1 MARLWA
7 VIKREYLERV
17 RTRWFIFSTVFTP
30 LLFGALTLLPIWLAS
45 KSMDSENI
53 AHIVILDA
61 SGAGLGKRVQLAL
74 GGGGIQSSDTT
85 STQIIVLDTAQLA
98 AAELA
103 ATQAV
108 VRKETR
114 GYLVLGPNILDA
126 TETRYAGRNGSSLP
140 DIERI
145 KSAVRQGVLA
155 TRLERAGMDAQR
167 VTSLTS
173 VRGVDIDAE
182 QIGDRGREGKG
193 GLVKYVFAFSLAF
206 LLYMSIFIYGQNVL
220 RGVLEEKQTR
230 VAEVVV
236 SSVSTDTL
244 LAGKV
249 LGVGAVGITQ
259 QILWVIGSLVIMKIR
274 EPVMHALNISSPS
287 ITLPNIAPGVLA
299 LLLLFFVL
307 GFMLYS
313 ALFAAVGA
321 MVNSDQEAQQA
332 QQPVTLLLVAT
343 AILIQPVL
351 LNPGTKLAKI
361 AAIFPFS
368 APILMP
374 LRLSLISVPWTEVV
388 ASLLSMVVMIAVAIW
403 IASRIYRTGLLMYG
417 KRPSF
422 GEVARWLRRS

>member
-17 RTRWFIFSTVFTP
+17 RTKWFIFSTVFTP
-30 LLFGALTLLPIWLAS
+30 LLFGGITLLPMWLAS
-45 KSMDSENI
+45 KSIDSANI
-53 AHIVILDA
+53 AHITILDA
-61 SGAGLGKRVQLAL
+61 SGSGLGKRIQLAL
-74 GGGGIQSSDTT
+74 GGGVMSNDT
-85 STQIIVLDTAQLA
+85 SATQIIVLDTAQLA
-98 AAELA
+98 AAESA
-103 ATQAV
+103 TTQAV
-108 VRKETR
+108 IKKETR
-114 GYLVLGPNILDA
+114 GYLVLGPHILDA
-126 TETRYAGRNGSSLP
+126 TETRYAGRNGASLV
-140 DIERI
+140 DVGRIE
-145 KSAVRQGVLA
+145 SAVRQGILA
-155 TRLERAGMDAQR
+155 TRLERAGIDAER

-173 VRGVDIDAE
+173 AKRIDIDAE

-193 GLVKYVFAFSLAF
+193 GIVKYIFAFSLAF

-236 SSVSTDTL
+236 SSVPTDTL

-259 QILWVIGSLVIMKIR
+259 QILWVIGSLIVIKLR
-274 EPVMHALNISSPS
+274 EPVMHALKISSPS
-287 ITLPNIAPGVLA
+287 ITLPSIPPAVLA

-332 QQPVTLLLVAT
+332 AQPVTLLLVAT

-351 LNPGTKLAKI
+351 LNPGTKLAVI
-361 AAIFPFS
+361 ASIFPFS

-374 LRLSLISVPWTEVV
+374 LRLSLTSVPWQQV
-388 ASLLSMVVMIAVAIW
+388 AGSFVAMIVAIAIAIW
-403 IASRIYRTGLLMYG
+403 LASRIYRTGLLMYG

>member
-17 RTRWFIFSTVFTP
+17 RTKWFIFSTVFTP

-45 KSMDSENI
+45 KSMNTENI
-53 AHIVILDA
+53 AHIQILDA
-61 SGAGLGKRVQLAL
+61 SGTGLGKRVAFAL
-74 GGGGIQSSDTT
+74 GGGVMSNDTS
-85 STQIIVLDTAQLA
+85 STQVIVLDTTQLA
-98 AAELA
+98 AAEIA
-103 ATQAV
+103 ATDAV
-108 VRKETR
+108 VKRETR
-114 GYLVLGPNILDA
+114 GYLVLGPHILDA

-140 DIERI
+140 DIGRLE
-145 KSAVRQGVLA
+145 SAVRQGILV
-155 TRLERAGMDAQR
+155 TRLERAGVDADR
-167 VTSLTS
+167 VTSLLNTK
-173 VRGVDIDAE
+173 RIDLDAE

-193 GLVKYVFAFSLAF
+193 GVVKYIFAFSLAF
-206 LLYMSIFIYGQNVL
+206 LLYMSIFIYGQNVR

-236 SSVSTDTL
+236 SSVPTDTL

-259 QILWVIGSLVIMKIR
+259 QILWVLGSLAVVKIR
-274 EPVMHALNISSPS
+274 EPVMHALHITSPS
-287 ITLPNIAPGVLA
+287 ITLPSIPVSVLA

-332 QQPVTLLLVAT
+332 AQPVTLLLVAT
-343 AILIQPVL
+343 AILIQPIL
-351 LNPGTKLAKI
+351 LNPGTKLAKF
-361 AAIFPFS
+361 ASIFPFS

-388 ASLLSMVVMIAVAIW
+388 ASLVVLVLAIAAAIW
-403 IASRIYRTGLLMYG
+403 LASRIYRTGLLMYG
-417 KRPSF
+417 KRPSLA
-422 GEVARWLRRS
+422 EVGRWLRRS

>member
-17 RTRWFIFSTVFTP
+17 RTKWFIFSTVFTP
-30 LLFGALTLLPIWLAS
+30 LLFGGITLLPMWLAS
-45 KSMDSENI
+45 KSIDTANI
-53 AHIVILDA
+53 AHITILDA
-61 SGAGLGKRVQLAL
+61 SGVGLGKRVQLAL
-74 GGGGIQSSDTT
+74 GGGVMSNDTS
-85 STQIIVLDTAQLA
+85 STQIIVLDTAQLE
-98 AAELA
+98 AAESA
-103 ATQAV
+103 TTQAV
-108 VRKETR
+108 IRRETR
-114 GYLVLGPNILDA
+114 GYLVLGPHILDA
-126 TETRYAGRNGSSLP
+126 TETRYAGRNATSFP
-140 DIERI
+140 DLGRI
-145 KSAVRQGVLA
+145 AAAVRQGVLA
-155 TRLERAGMDAQR
+155 TRLEQAGIDAER
-167 VTSLTS
+167 VASLTS
-173 VRGVDIDAE
+173 TKPIELDAE

-193 GLVKYVFAFSLAF
+193 GIVKYIFAFSLAF

-236 SSVSTDTL
+236 SSVPTDTL

-259 QILWVIGSLVIMKIR
+259 QILWVIGSLLVLRLR
-274 EPVMHALNISSPS
+274 EPIMRALKIPSADFSLPS
-287 ITLPNIAPGVLA
+287 ISPWVLA

-313 ALFAAVGA
+313 ALFAAVGS

-351 LNPGTKLAKI
+351 LNPATKLAVI
-361 AAIFPFS
+361 SSIFPFS

-374 LRLSLISVPWTEVV
+374 LRLSLGSVPWTEVA
-388 ASLLSMVVMIAVAIW
+388 ASLVSMLVMIAFAIW
-403 IASRIYRTGLLMYG
+403 LASRIYRTGLLMYG

>member
-17 RTRWFIFSTVFTP
+17 RTKWFIFSTVFTP
-30 LLFGALTLLPIWLAS
+30 LLFGGITLLPMWLAS
-45 KSMDSENI
+45 KSMDTANI
-53 AHIVILDA
+53 AHITILDA
-61 SGAGLGKRVQLAL
+61 SGIGLGKRVQLAL
-74 GGGGIQSSDTT
+74 GGGGIQSSDTAA
-85 STQIIVLDTAQLA
+85 TQIVVLDTTQLA
-98 AAELA
+98 AAES
-103 ATQAV
+103 ATTRAIMK
-108 VRKETR
+108 KETR
-114 GYLVLGPNILDA
+114 GYLVLGPHILDA
-126 TETRYAGRNGSSLP
+126 SETRYAGRNATSFADLG
-140 DIERI
+140 RI
-145 KSAVRQGVLA
+145 STAVRQAVLSK
-155 TRLERAGMDAQR
+155 RLEQAGMDADR

-173 VRGVDIDAE
+173 VKPIDLDAE

-193 GLVKYVFAFSLAF
+193 GMVKYIFAFSLAF

-259 QILWVIGSLVIMKIR
+259 QILWVIGSLAMIQVR
-274 EPVMHALNISSPS
+274 EPIMRALKMPSAS
-287 ITLPNIAPGVLA
+287 ITLPSIAPGVLA

-313 ALFAAVGA
+313 ALFAAVGS

-351 LNPGTKLAKI
+351 LNPGTKLAVFSS
-361 AAIFPFS
+361 IFPFS

-374 LRLSLISVPWTEVV
+374 LRLSLGSVPWTEVI
-388 ASLLSMVVMIAVAIW
+388 ASLLSMAVTIAIAIW
-403 IASRIYRTGLLMYG
+403 LASRIYRTGLLMYG
-417 KRPSF
+417 KRPTL

>member
-17 RTRWFIFSTVFTP
+17 RTKWFIFSTVFTP
-30 LLFGALTLLPIWLAS
+30 LLFGGITLLPMWLAS
-45 KSMDSENI
+45 KSIDSANI
-53 AHIVILDA
+53 AHITILDA
-61 SGAGLGKRVQLAL
+61 SGSGLGKRVQLAL
-74 GGGGIQSSDTT
+74 GGGVMSNDTS
-85 STQIIVLDTAQLA
+85 STQVIVLDTAQLA
-98 AAELA
+98 AVESATTLA
-103 ATQAV
+103 V
-108 VRKETR
+108 IRKETR
-114 GYLVLGPNILDA
+114 GYLVLGPHILDA
-126 TETRYAGRNGSSLP
+126 TETRYAGRNASSLP
-140 DIERI
+140 DVGRIEA
-145 KSAVRQGVLA
+145 AVRQGILA
-155 TRLERAGMDAQR
+155 TRLERAGIDAER
-167 VTSLTS
+167 VNSLTS
-173 VRGVDIDAE
+173 AKRIDLDAE

-193 GLVKYVFAFSLAF
+193 GVVKYIFAFSLAF

-259 QILWVIGSLVIMKIR
+259 QILWVIGSLAVLKLR
-274 EPVMHALNISSPS
+274 EPIMRALKIPSTSMSLPS
-287 ITLPNIAPGVLA
+287 ISPWVLA

-313 ALFAAVGA
+313 ALFAAVGS

-351 LNPGTKLAKI
+351 LNPGTKLAVI
-361 AAIFPFS
+361 ASIFPFS

-374 LRLSLISVPWTEVV
+374 LRLSLVSVPWTEVA
-388 ASLLSMVVMIAVAIW
+388 ASLVAMLVMIAIAIW
-403 IASRIYRTGLLMYG
+403 LASRIYRTGLLMYG

>member
-1 MARLWA
+1 MVRLWA

-17 RTRWFIFSTVFTP
+17 RTKWFIFSTVFTQ
-30 LLFGALTLLPIWLAS
+30 LLFGGITLLPMWLAS
-45 KSMDSENI
+45 KSVDSANI
-53 AHIVILDA
+53 AHITILDA
-61 SGAGLGKRVQLAL
+61 SGVGLGKRVQLAL
-74 GGGGIQSSDTT
+74 GGGGIQSNDTA

-98 AAELA
+98 AAESATTLA
-103 ATQAV
+103 V
-108 VRKETR
+108 MKKETR
-114 GYLVLGPNILDA
+114 GYLVLGPHILDA
-126 TETRYAGRNGSSLP
+126 TETRYAGRNGSSLV
-140 DIERI
+140 DVGRIEG
-145 KSAVRQGVLA
+145 AVRQGILA
-155 TRLERAGMDAQR
+155 TRLERAGIDAER
-167 VTSLTS
+167 VPSLTS
-173 VRGVDIDAE
+173 AKRIDLDAE

-193 GLVKYVFAFSLAF
+193 GLVKYIFAFSLAF

-236 SSVSTDTL
+236 SSVPTDTL

-259 QILWVIGSLVIMKIR
+259 QILWVIGSLIVLKLR
-274 EPVMHALNISSPS
+274 EPIMHALKIPSAS
-287 ITLPNIAPGVLA
+287 ITLPSISPWVLA

-313 ALFAAVGA
+313 ALFAAVGS

-351 LNPGTKLAKI
+351 LNPGTHLAVVTS
-361 AAIFPFS
+361 IFPFS

-374 LRLSLISVPWTEVV
+374 LRLSLVSVPWTEVV
-388 ASLLSMVVMIAVAIW
+388 ASLVAMVVMIAIAIW
-403 IASRIYRTGLLMYG
+403 VASWIYRTGLLMYG

>member
-1 MARLWA
+1 MVRLWA

-17 RTRWFIFSTVFTP
+17 RTKWFIFSTVFTP
-30 LLFGALTLLPIWLAS
+30 LLFGGITLLPMWLAS
-45 KSMDSENI
+45 KSIDSANV
-53 AHIVILDA
+53 AHITILDA
-61 SGAGLGKRVQLAL
+61 SGVGLGKRVQLAL
-74 GGGGIQSSDTT
+74 GGGVMSNDTS

-98 AAELA
+98 AAESA
-103 ATQAV
+103 TTQAV
-108 VRKETR
+108 IRKETR
-114 GYLVLGPNILDA
+114 GYLVLGPHILDA
-126 TETRYAGRNGSSLP
+126 TETRYAGRNATSFP
-140 DIERI
+140 DLGRI
-145 KSAVRQGVLA
+145 ASAVRQGVLA
-155 TRLERAGMDAQR
+155 TRLEHAGIDAER
-167 VTSLTS
+167 VASLTS
-173 VRGVDIDAE
+173 VKPIELDAE

-193 GLVKYVFAFSLAF
+193 GIVKYVFAFSLAF

-259 QILWVIGSLVIMKIR
+259 QILWVIGSVAVLKLR
-274 EPVMHALNISSPS
+274 EPIMHALKIPSTEISLPS
-287 ITLPNIAPGVLA
+287 ISPWVLA

-313 ALFAAVGA
+313 ALFAAVGS

-351 LNPGTKLAKI
+351 LNPATKLAVVSS
-361 AAIFPFS
+361 IFPFS

-374 LRLSLISVPWTEVV
+374 LRLSLGSVPWIEV
-388 ASLLSMVVMIAVAIW
+388 AGSLASMVVMIAIAIW
-403 IASRIYRTGLLMYG
+403 VASRIYRTGLLMYG

>member
-17 RTRWFIFSTVFTP
+17 RTKWFIFSTVFTP

-61 SGAGLGKRVQLAL
+61 SGSGLGKRVQLAL

-108 VRKETR
+108 VKKETR
-114 GYLVLGPNILDA
+114 GYLVLGPQILDA

-167 VTSLTS
+167 VTSLTN

-193 GLVKYVFAFSLAF
+193 GLVKYIFAFSLAF

-259 QILWVIGSLVIMKIR
+259 QILWVIGSLVIMKVR
-274 EPVMHALNISSPS
+274 EPVMHALKISSPS
-287 ITLPNIAPGVLA
+287 LTLPSIAPGVLA

-388 ASLLSMVVMIAVAIW
+388 ASLVSMMVMIAISIW

>member
-17 RTRWFIFSTVFTP
+17 RTKWFIFSTVFTP

-45 KSMDSENI
+45 KSVSTENV
-53 AHIVILDA
+53 AHIQILDA
-61 SGAGLGKRVQLAL
+61 SGTGLGKRVAYAL
-74 GGGGIQSSDTT
+74 GGGVMSADSSVTQVITLDTT
-85 STQIIVLDTAQLA
+85 QLA
-98 AAELA
+98 AAETA
-103 ATQAV
+103 ATDAV
-108 VRKETR
+108 VKRETR
-114 GYLVLGPNILDA
+114 GYLVLGPHILDA

-140 DIERI
+140 DITRI
-145 KSAVRQGVLA
+145 EGAVRQGILA
-155 TRLERAGMDAQR
+155 MRLEAAGVDAER
-167 VTSLTS
+167 VTSLMQAKKL
-173 VRGVDIDAE
+173 DIDAE

-193 GLVKYVFAFSLAF
+193 GVVKYIFAFSLAF

-236 SSVSTDTL
+236 SSVPTDTL

-259 QILWVIGSLVIMKIR
+259 QILWVIGSLVVIKLR
-274 EPVMHALNISSPS
+274 EPVMHALHITSAS
-287 ITLPNIAPGVLA
+287 ITLPSIPPAVLA

-332 QQPVTLLLVAT
+332 AQPVTLLLVAT

-351 LNPGTKLAKI
+351 LNPGTKLAVV
-361 AAIFPFS
+361 ASIFPFS

-374 LRLSLISVPWTEVV
+374 LRLSLVSVPWQQV
-388 ASLLSMVVMIAVAIW
+388 AGSFVSMIVAIAIAIW
-403 IASRIYRTGLLMYG
+403 LASRIYRTGLLMYG

>member
-7 VIKREYLERV
+7 VVKREYLERV
-17 RTRWFIFSTVFTP
+17 RTKWFIFSTVFTP
-30 LLFGALTLLPIWLAS
+30 LLFGGITLLPMWLAS
-45 KSMDSENI
+45 KSIDSANI
-53 AHIVILDA
+53 AHITILDA
-61 SGAGLGKRVQLAL
+61 SGSGLGKRVQLAL
-74 GGGGIQSSDTT
+74 GGGVMSNDTS

-98 AAELA
+98 AAESA
-103 ATQAV
+103 TTQAV
-108 VRKETR
+108 IRKETR
-114 GYLVLGPNILDA
+114 GYLVLGPHILDA
-126 TETRYAGRNGSSLP
+126 TETRYAGRNGSSLV
-140 DIERI
+140 DVGRIE
-145 KSAVRQGVLA
+145 SAVRQGILA
-155 TRLERAGMDAQR
+155 TRLERAGIDAER

-173 VRGVDIDAE
+173 AKRIDLDAE

-193 GLVKYVFAFSLAF
+193 GVVKYIFAFSLAF

-259 QILWVIGSLVIMKIR
+259 QILWVIGSLAVLRLR
-274 EPVMHALNISSPS
+274 EPIMHALKIPSTSMSLPS
-287 ITLPNIAPGVLA
+287 ISPWVLA

-313 ALFAAVGA
+313 ALFAAVGS

-343 AILIQPVL
+343 AVLIQPVL
-351 LNPGTKLAKI
+351 LNPGTKLAVI
-361 AAIFPFS
+361 ASIFPFS

-374 LRLSLISVPWTEVV
+374 LRLSLVSVPWTEVA
-388 ASLLSMVVMIAVAIW
+388 ASLASMLVMIAIAIW
-403 IASRIYRTGLLMYG
+403 LASRIYRTGLLMYG

>member
-17 RTRWFIFSTVFTP
+17 RTKWFIFSTVFTP

-53 AHIVILDA
+53 AHILILDA
-61 SGAGLGKRVQLAL
+61 SGSGLGKRVQLAL

-108 VRKETR
+108 VKKETR
-114 GYLVLGPNILDA
+114 GYLVLGPHILDA

-145 KSAVRQGVLA
+145 RSAVRQGVLA

-193 GLVKYVFAFSLAF
+193 GLVKYIFAFSLAF

-287 ITLPNIAPGVLA
+287 ITLPSIAPGVLA

-388 ASLLSMVVMIAVAIW
+388 ASLLSMVVMIAISIW

>member
-17 RTRWFIFSTVFTP
+17 RTKWFIFSTVFTP

-45 KSMDSENI
+45 KSTSTENV
-53 AHIVILDA
+53 AHIQILDA
-61 SGAGLGKRVQLAL
+61 SGSGLGKRVAYAL
-74 GGGGIQSSDTT
+74 GSGIGSADTAATQVITLDTT
-85 STQIIVLDTAQLA
+85 QLA

-103 ATQAV
+103 ATDAV
-108 VRKETR
+108 VKRETR
-114 GYLVLGPNILDA
+114 GYLVLGPHILDA
-126 TETRYAGRNGSSLP
+126 TEARYAGRNGSSLI
-140 DIERI
+140 DIGRI
-145 KSAVRQGVLA
+145 EGAVRQGVLV
-155 TRLERAGMDAQR
+155 TRLERAGFDAER
-167 VTSLTS
+167 VTSLMQTKKI
-173 VRGVDIDAE
+173 DIDAE

-193 GLVKYVFAFSLAF
+193 GIVKYIFAFSLAF

-236 SSVSTDTL
+236 SSVPTDTL

-259 QILWVIGSLVIMKIR
+259 QILWVIGSLAVVKIR
-274 EPVMHALNISSPS
+274 EPVMHALHITSPS
-287 ITLPNIAPGVLA
+287 IELPSIPPGVLA

-332 QQPVTLLLVAT
+332 AQPVTLLLVAT
-343 AILIQPVL
+343 AILIQPIL
-351 LNPGTKLAKI
+351 LNPGTKLAKV
-361 AAIFPFS
+361 ASIFPFS

-374 LRLSLISVPWTEVV
+374 LRLSLVSVPWTEVV
-388 ASLLSMVVMIAVAIW
+388 AALVVMAVAIAGAIW
-403 IASRIYRTGLLMYG
+403 LASRIYRTGLLMYG
-417 KRPSF
+417 KRPSLS
-422 GEVARWLRRS
+422 EVGRWLRRS

>member
-7 VIKREYLERV
+7 VVKREYLERV
-17 RTRWFIFSTVFTP
+17 RTKWFIFSTVFTP

-53 AHIVILDA
+53 AHIQILDA
-61 SGAGLGKRVQLAL
+61 SGSGLGKRVAFAL
-74 GGGGIQSSDTT
+74 GGGIGSNDTS
-85 STQIIVLDTAQLA
+85 STQIIVLDTAQIP

-103 ATQAV
+103 ATDAV
-108 VRKETR
+108 VKKETR
-114 GYLVLGPNILDA
+114 GYLILGPHILDA
-126 TETRYAGRNGSSLP
+126 TETRYAGRNASSLP
-140 DIERI
+140 DISRI
-145 KSAVRQGVLA
+145 EAAVRQGILA
-155 TRLERAGMDAQR
+155 TRLEHAGMDAER
-167 VTSLTS
+167 VTSLTN
-173 VRGVDIDAE
+173 VKRIELDAE

-193 GLVKYVFAFSLAF
+193 GIVKYIFAFSLAF

-259 QILWVIGSLVIMKIR
+259 QILWVIGSIAIMKLR
-274 EPVMHALNISSPS
+274 EPVMHALKIASPPISLPS
-287 ITLPNIAPGVLA
+287 IAPSVLA

-313 ALFAAVGA
+313 ALFAAIGA

-332 QQPVTLLLVAT
+332 QQPVTLLLVST

-351 LNPGTKLAKI
+351 LNPGTKLATI
-361 AAIFPFS
+361 ASIFPFS

-374 LRLSLISVPWTEVV
+374 LRLSLVSVPWTQVA
-388 ASLLSMVVMIAVAIW
+388 ASLASMIVAIAAAIW
-403 IASRIYRTGLLMYG
+403 LASRIYRTGLLMYG
-417 KRPSF
+417 KRPSLR
-422 GEVARWLRRS
+422 EVSRWLRRS

>member
-17 RTRWFIFSTVFTP
+17 RTKWFIFSTVFTP

-45 KSMDSENI
+45 KSMNTENI
-53 AHIVILDA
+53 AHIQILDA
-61 SGAGLGKRVQLAL
+61 SGAGIGKRVAFAL
-74 GGGGIQSSDTT
+74 GGGVMSNDTS
-85 STQIIVLDTAQLA
+85 STQVIVLDTTQLA
-98 AAELA
+98 AAEVA
-103 ATQAV
+103 ATDAV
-108 VRKETR
+108 VKHETR
-114 GYLVLGPNILDA
+114 GYLVLGPHILDA

-140 DIERI
+140 DIGRI
-145 KSAVRQGVLA
+145 ESAVRQAILV
-155 TRLERAGMDAQR
+155 TRLERAGVDADR
-167 VTSLTS
+167 VTNLLNTK
-173 VRGVDIDAE
+173 RIELDAE

-193 GLVKYVFAFSLAF
+193 GIVKYIFAFSLAF

-236 SSVSTDTL
+236 SSVPTDTL

-259 QILWVIGSLVIMKIR
+259 QILWVLGSLAVVKIR
-274 EPVMHALNISSPS
+274 EPVMHALHIASPS
-287 ITLPNIAPGVLA
+287 IALPSIPMSVLA

-332 QQPVTLLLVAT
+332 AQPVTLLLVAT

-351 LNPGTKLAKI
+351 LNPGTKLAKV
-361 AAIFPFS
+361 ASIFPFS

-374 LRLSLISVPWTEVV
+374 LRLSLVSVPWTEVV
-388 ASLLSMVVMIAVAIW
+388 GSLVAMVLAIAGAIW
-403 IASRIYRTGLLMYG
+403 LASRIYRTGLLMYG
-417 KRPSF
+417 KKPSL
-422 GEVARWLRRS
+422 GEVGRWLRRS

>member
-17 RTRWFIFSTVFTP
+17 RTKWFIFSTVFTP

-45 KSMDSENI
+45 KSTSTENV
-53 AHIVILDA
+53 AHIQILDA
-61 SGAGLGKRVQLAL
+61 SGTGLGKRVAYAL
-74 GGGGIQSSDTT
+74 GGGLMADTSATQVITLDTT
-85 STQIIVLDTAQLA
+85 QLA
-98 AAELA
+98 AAEVA
-103 ATQAV
+103 ATDAV
-108 VRKETR
+108 VKRETR
-114 GYLVLGPNILDA
+114 GYLVLGPHILDA
-126 TETRYAGRNGSSLP
+126 TETRYAGRNGSSIV

-145 KSAVRQGVLA
+145 RGAVRQGILA
-155 TRLERAGMDAQR
+155 MRLQSAGVDAER
-167 VTSLTS
+167 VTSLLQAKQ
-173 VRGVDIDAE
+173 VDIDAE

-193 GLVKYVFAFSLAF
+193 GLVKYIFAFSLAF

-236 SSVSTDTL
+236 SSVPTDTL

-259 QILWVIGSLVIMKIR
+259 QILWVIGSIVVIRLR
-274 EPVMHALNISSPS
+274 EPVMHALKIPSAS
-287 ITLPNIAPGVLA
+287 ITLPSIPPAVLA

-332 QQPVTLLLVAT
+332 AQPVTLLLVAT

-351 LNPGTKLAKI
+351 LNPGTKLAVI
-361 AAIFPFS
+361 ASIFPFS

-374 LRLSLISVPWTEVV
+374 LRLSLVSVPWQQVV
-388 ASLLSMVVMIAVAIW
+388 GSFVSMIVAIAIAIW
-403 IASRIYRTGLLMYG
+403 LASRIYRTGLLMYG

>member
-17 RTRWFIFSTVFTP
+17 RTKWFIFSTVFTP
-30 LLFGALTLLPIWLAS
+30 LLFGGITLLPMWLAS
-45 KSMDSENI
+45 KSIDTANI
-53 AHIVILDA
+53 AHITILDA
-61 SGAGLGKRVQLAL
+61 SGVGLGKRVQLAL
-74 GGGGIQSSDTT
+74 GGGVMSNDTS

-98 AAELA
+98 AAESA
-103 ATQAV
+103 TTQAV
-108 VRKETR
+108 IRRETR
-114 GYLVLGPNILDA
+114 GYLVLGPHILDA
-126 TETRYAGRNGSSLP
+126 TETRYAGRNATSFP
-140 DIERI
+140 DLGRI
-145 KSAVRQGVLA
+145 AAAVRQGVLA
-155 TRLERAGMDAQR
+155 TRLEQAGIDAER
-167 VTSLTS
+167 VASLTS
-173 VRGVDIDAE
+173 TKPIELDAE

-193 GLVKYVFAFSLAF
+193 GIVKYIFAFSLAF

-236 SSVSTDTL
+236 SSVPTDTL

-259 QILWVIGSLVIMKIR
+259 QILWVIGSLLVLRLR
-274 EPVMHALNISSPS
+274 EPIMRALKIPSADFSLPS
-287 ITLPNIAPGVLA
+287 ISPWVLA

-313 ALFAAVGA
+313 ALFAAVGS

-351 LNPGTKLAKI
+351 LNPATKLAVI
-361 AAIFPFS
+361 SSIFPFS

-374 LRLSLISVPWTEVV
+374 LRLSLGSVPWTEVA
-388 ASLLSMVVMIAVAIW
+388 ASLVSMLVMIAFAIW
-403 IASRIYRTGLLMYG
+403 LASRIYRTGLLMYG

>member
-1 MARLWA
+1 MVRLWA

-17 RTRWFIFSTVFTP
+17 RTKWFIFSTVFTP
-30 LLFGALTLLPIWLAS
+30 LLFGGITLLPMWLAS
-45 KSMDSENI
+45 KSLDSANI
-53 AHIVILDA
+53 AHITILDA
-61 SGAGLGKRVQLAL
+61 SGSGLGKRVQLAL
-74 GGGGIQSSDTT
+74 GGGVMSNDTS

-98 AAELA
+98 AAESA
-103 ATQAV
+103 TTQAV
-108 VRKETR
+108 IRKETR
-114 GYLVLGPNILDA
+114 GYLVLGPHVLDA
-126 TETRYAGRNGSSLP
+126 TETRYAGRNGSSLV
-140 DIERI
+140 DVGRIEA
-145 KSAVRQGVLA
+145 AVRQAILA
-155 TRLERAGMDAQR
+155 TRLERAGIDAER

-173 VRGVDIDAE
+173 AKRIDLDAE

-193 GLVKYVFAFSLAF
+193 GVVKYIFAFSLAF

-259 QILWVIGSLVIMKIR
+259 QILWVIGSLAVLKLR
-274 EPVMHALNISSPS
+274 EPIMHALKIPSASMSLPS
-287 ITLPNIAPGVLA
+287 ISPWVLA

-313 ALFAAVGA
+313 ALFAAVGS

-351 LNPGTKLAKI
+351 LNPGTKLAVI
-361 AAIFPFS
+361 ASIFPFS

-374 LRLSLISVPWTEVV
+374 LRLSLVSVPWTEVA
-388 ASLLSMVVMIAVAIW
+388 ASLVSMLVMIAIAIW
-403 IASRIYRTGLLMYG
+403 LASRIYRTGLLMYG

>member
-17 RTRWFIFSTVFTP
+17 RTKWFIFSTVFTP
-30 LLFGALTLLPIWLAS
+30 LLFGGITLLPMWLAS
-45 KSMDSENI
+45 KSVDSANI
-53 AHIVILDA
+53 AHITILDA
-61 SGAGLGKRVQLAL
+61 SGSGLGKRVQYAL
-74 GGGGIQSSDTT
+74 GGGLQSHDTAA
-85 STQIIVLDTAQLA
+85 TQIIVLDTAQLA
-98 AAELA
+98 AAESA
-103 ATQAV
+103 TTQAV
-108 VRKETR
+108 IRKETR
-114 GYLVLGPNILDA
+114 GYLVLGPHILDA
-126 TETRYAGRNGSSLP
+126 TETRYAGRNGASLV
-140 DIERI
+140 DVGRIE
-145 KSAVRQGVLA
+145 SAVRQGILA
-155 TRLERAGMDAQR
+155 TRLERAGIDAER

-173 VRGVDIDAE
+173 AKRIDLDAE

-193 GLVKYVFAFSLAF
+193 GIVKYIFAFSLAF

-236 SSVSTDTL
+236 SSVPTDTL

-259 QILWVIGSLVIMKIR
+259 QILWVIGSLIVIKLR
-274 EPVMHALNISSPS
+274 EPVMHALKISSPS
-287 ITLPNIAPGVLA
+287 ITLPSIPPAVLA

-332 QQPVTLLLVAT
+332 AQPVTLLLVAT

-351 LNPGTKLAKI
+351 LNPGTKLAVI
-361 AAIFPFS
+361 ASIFPFS

-374 LRLSLISVPWTEVV
+374 LRLSLTSVPWQQV
-388 ASLLSMVVMIAVAIW
+388 AGSFVAMIVAIAIAIW
-403 IASRIYRTGLLMYG
+403 LASRIYRTGLLMYG

>member
-7 VIKREYLERV
+7 VVKREYLERV
-17 RTRWFIFSTVFTP
+17 RTKWFIFSTVFTP

-53 AHIVILDA
+53 AHIQILDA
-61 SGAGLGKRVQLAL
+61 SGSGLGKRVAFAL
-74 GGGGIQSSDTT
+74 GGGIGSNDTS
-85 STQIIVLDTAQLA
+85 STQIIVLDTAQIP

-103 ATQAV
+103 ATDAV
-108 VRKETR
+108 VKKETR
-114 GYLVLGPNILDA
+114 GYLILGPHILDA
-126 TETRYAGRNGSSLP
+126 TETRYAGRNASSLP
-140 DIERI
+140 DISRI
-145 KSAVRQGVLA
+145 EAAVRQGILA
-155 TRLERAGMDAQR
+155 TRLERAGMDAER
-167 VTSLTS
+167 VTSLTN
-173 VRGVDIDAE
+173 VKRIELDAE

-193 GLVKYVFAFSLAF
+193 GIVKYIFAFSLAF

-259 QILWVIGSLVIMKIR
+259 QILWVIGSIAIMKLR
-274 EPVMHALNISSPS
+274 EPVMHALKIASPPISLPS
-287 ITLPNIAPGVLA
+287 IAPSVLA

-313 ALFAAVGA
+313 ALFAAIGA

-332 QQPVTLLLVAT
+332 QQPVTLLLVST

-351 LNPGTKLAKI
+351 LNPGTKLATI
-361 AAIFPFS
+361 ASIFPFS

-374 LRLSLISVPWTEVV
+374 LRLSLVSVPWTQVA
-388 ASLLSMVVMIAVAIW
+388 ASLASMIVAIAAAIW
-403 IASRIYRTGLLMYG
+403 LASRIYRTGLLMYG
-417 KRPSF
+417 KRPSLR
-422 GEVARWLRRS
+422 EVSRWLRRS

>member
-17 RTRWFIFSTVFTP
+17 RTKWFIFSTVFTP
-30 LLFGALTLLPIWLAS
+30 LLFGGITLLPMWLAS
-45 KSMDSENI
+45 KSINTANI
-53 AHIVILDA
+53 AHITILDA
-61 SGAGLGKRVQLAL
+61 SGAGLGKRVQFAL
-74 GGGGIQSSDTT
+74 GGGGIQSSDTNA
-85 STQIIVLDTAQLA
+85 TQVIVLDTAQLA
-98 AAELA
+98 AVESAT
-103 ATQAV
+103 TQAV

-114 GYLVLGPNILDA
+114 GYLVLGPHILDA
-126 TETRYAGRNGSSLP
+126 TEARYAGRNASSMV
-140 DIERI
+140 DVERI
-145 KSAVRQGVLA
+145 KSAVRQAVLA
-155 TRLERAGMDAQR
+155 TRLQNAGIDAQR

-173 VRGVDIDAE
+173 AKPIDLRTE
-182 QIGDRGREGKG
+182 QIGDRGREGSG
-193 GLVKYVFAFSLAF
+193 GMVKYIFAFSLAL

-259 QILWVIGSLVIMKIR
+259 QILWVIGSLAVLKLR
-274 EPVMHALNISSPS
+274 EPIMHALKIQSTD
-287 ITLPNIAPGVLA
+287 ITLPSIAPGVLA

-313 ALFAAVGA
+313 ALFAAVGS

-351 LNPGTKLAKI
+351 LNPGTSLAVTTS
-361 AAIFPFS
+361 IFPFS

-374 LRLSLISVPWTEVV
+374 LRLSLVSVPWTEVA
-388 ASLLSMVVMIAVAIW
+388 ASLVSMLVMIAIAIW
-403 IASRIYRTGLLMYG
+403 VASRIYRTGLLMYG
-417 KRPSF
+417 KRPSL

>member
-17 RTRWFIFSTVFTP
+17 RTKWFIFSTVFTP

-45 KSMDSENI
+45 KSTSTENV
-53 AHIVILDA
+53 AHIQILDA
-61 SGAGLGKRVQLAL
+61 SGTGLGKRVAYAL
-74 GGGGIQSSDTT
+74 GGGLMTDTSATQVITLDTT
-85 STQIIVLDTAQLA
+85 QLA
-98 AAELA
+98 AAEAA
-103 ATQAV
+103 ATDAV
-108 VRKETR
+108 VKRETR
-114 GYLVLGPNILDA
+114 GYLVLGPHILDA

-140 DIERI
+140 DITRI
-145 KSAVRQGVLA
+145 EGAVRQGILA
-155 TRLERAGMDAQR
+155 MRLESAGVDAER
-167 VTSLTS
+167 VTSLMQAKKL
-173 VRGVDIDAE
+173 DIDAE

-193 GLVKYVFAFSLAF
+193 GVVKYIFAFALAF

-236 SSVSTDTL
+236 SSVPTDTL

-259 QILWVIGSLVIMKIR
+259 QILWVIGSIVVIKLR
-274 EPVMHALNISSPS
+274 EPVMNALHITSAS
-287 ITLPNIAPGVLA
+287 ITLPSIPPAVLA

-332 QQPVTLLLVAT
+332 AQPVTLLLVAT

-351 LNPGTKLAKI
+351 LNPGTKLAVI
-361 AAIFPFS
+361 ASIFPFS

-374 LRLSLISVPWTEVV
+374 LRLSLVSVPWQQVV
-388 ASLLSMVVMIAVAIW
+388 GSFVSMIVAIAIAIW
-403 IASRIYRTGLLMYG
+403 LASRIYRTGLLMYG

>member
-17 RTRWFIFSTVFTP
+17 RTKWFIFSTVFTP
-30 LLFGALTLLPIWLAS
+30 LLFGGITLLPMWLAS
-45 KSMDSENI
+45 KSIDTANV
-53 AHIVILDA
+53 AHITILDA
-61 SGAGLGKRVQLAL
+61 SGTKLGERVRLAL
-74 GGGGIQSSDTT
+74 GGGGIQSADTNA
-85 STQIIVLDTAQLA
+85 TQIIVLDTTQLA
-98 AAELA
+98 AAES
-103 ATQAV
+103 ATTRAV
-108 VRKETR
+108 MAKETR
-114 GYLVLGPNILDA
+114 GYLVLGPHILDA
-126 TETRYAGRNGSSLP
+126 TETRYAGRNGSSLA
-140 DIERI
+140 DVERI
-145 KSAVRQGVLA
+145 KGAVRQAVLSE
-155 TRLERAGMDAQR
+155 RLRQAGMDPER

-173 VRGVDIDAE
+173 AKPVDIDAE

-193 GLVKYVFAFSLAF
+193 GIVKYIFAFSLAF

-236 SSVSTDTL
+236 SSVPTDTL

-259 QILWVIGSLVIMKIR
+259 QILWVIGSLLIIKVR
-274 EPVMHALNISSPS
+274 EPIMHALHIPSASMTLPS
-287 ITLPNIAPGVLA
+287 IGPAVLA

-313 ALFAAVGA
+313 ALFAAVGS

-361 AAIFPFS
+361 ASIFPFS

-388 ASLLSMVVMIAVAIW
+388 ASLVSMVVMIAVAIW
-403 IASRIYRTGLLMYG
+403 LASRIYRTGLLMYG

>member
-1 MARLWA
+1 MGRLWA

-17 RTRWFIFSTVFTP
+17 RTKWFIFSTVFTP
-30 LLFGALTLLPIWLAS
+30 LLFGGITLLPMWLAS
-45 KSMDSENI
+45 KSIDTANI
-53 AHIVILDA
+53 AHITILDA
-61 SGAGLGKRVQLAL
+61 SGSALGKRVQYAL
-74 GGGGIQSSDTT
+74 GGGLQSNDTAA
-85 STQIIVLDTAQLA
+85 TQIIVLDTTQLA
-98 AAELA
+98 AAESATTLA
-103 ATQAV
+103 V
-108 VRKETR
+108 IRKETR
-114 GYLVLGPNILDA
+114 GYLVLGPHVLDA
-126 TETRYAGRNGSSLP
+126 TETRYAGRNGASLA

-145 KSAVRQGVLA
+145 KSAVRQAVLSQ
-155 TRLERAGMDAQR
+155 RLQQAGLDPER

-173 VRGVDIDAE
+173 VKPIDIDAE

-193 GLVKYVFAFSLAF
+193 GLVKYIFAFSLAF

-236 SSVSTDTL
+236 SSVPTDTL

-259 QILWVIGSLVIMKIR
+259 QILWVIGSLIVIKLR
-274 EPVMHALNISSPS
+274 EPVMHALKITSAS
-287 ITLPNIAPGVLA
+287 ITLPSIPPAVLA

-332 QQPVTLLLVAT
+332 AQPVTLLLVAT

-351 LNPGTKLAKI
+351 LNPGTTLAVV
-361 AAIFPFS
+361 ASIFPFS

-374 LRLSLISVPWTEVV
+374 LRLSLVSVPWQQV
-388 ASLLSMVVMIAVAIW
+388 AGSFVAMIVAIAIAIW
-403 IASRIYRTGLLMYG
+403 LASRIYRTGLLMYG

>member
-1 MARLWA
+1 MVRLWA

-17 RTRWFIFSTVFTP
+17 RTKWFIFSTVFTP
-30 LLFGALTLLPIWLAS
+30 LLFGGITLLPMWLAS
-45 KSMDSENI
+45 KSIDSANV
-53 AHIVILDA
+53 AHITILDA
-61 SGAGLGKRVQLAL
+61 SGVGLGKRVQLAL
-74 GGGGIQSSDTT
+74 GGGVMSNDTS

-98 AAELA
+98 AAESA
-103 ATQAV
+103 TTQAV
-108 VRKETR
+108 IKKETR
-114 GYLVLGPNILDA
+114 GYLVLGPHILDA
-126 TETRYAGRNGSSLP
+126 TETRYAGRNATSFP
-140 DIERI
+140 DLGRI
-145 KSAVRQGVLA
+145 ASAVRQGVLA
-155 TRLERAGMDAQR
+155 TRLEHAGIDAER
-167 VTSLTS
+167 VASLTS
-173 VRGVDIDAE
+173 VKPIELDAE

-193 GLVKYVFAFSLAF
+193 GIVKYVFAFSLAF

-259 QILWVIGSLVIMKIR
+259 QILWVIGSVAVLKLR
-274 EPVMHALNISSPS
+274 EPIMHALKIPSTEISLPS
-287 ITLPNIAPGVLA
+287 ISPWVLA

-313 ALFAAVGA
+313 ALFAAVGS

-351 LNPGTKLAKI
+351 LNPATKLAVVSS
-361 AAIFPFS
+361 IFPFS

-374 LRLSLISVPWTEVV
+374 LRLSLGSVPWIEV
-388 ASLLSMVVMIAVAIW
+388 AGSLASMVIMIAIAIW
-403 IASRIYRTGLLMYG
+403 VASRIYRTGLLMYG

>member
-17 RTRWFIFSTVFTP
+17 RTKWFIFSTVFTP
-30 LLFGALTLLPIWLAS
+30 LLFGGITLLPMWLAS
-45 KSMDSENI
+45 KSIYSANV
-53 AHIVILDA
+53 AHITILDA
-61 SGAGLGKRVQLAL
+61 SGVGLGKRVQLAL
-74 GGGGIQSSDTT
+74 GGGVMSNDTS

-98 AAELA
+98 AAESA
-103 ATQAV
+103 TTQAV
-108 VRKETR
+108 IRKETR
-114 GYLVLGPNILDA
+114 GYLVLGPHILDA
-126 TETRYAGRNGSSLP
+126 TETRYAGRNATSFP
-140 DIERI
+140 DLGRI
-145 KSAVRQGVLA
+145 ASAVRQGVLA
-155 TRLERAGMDAQR
+155 TRLEHAGIDAER
-167 VTSLTS
+167 VASLTS
-173 VRGVDIDAE
+173 VKPIELDAE

-193 GLVKYVFAFSLAF
+193 GIVKYVFAFSLAF

-259 QILWVIGSLVIMKIR
+259 QILWVIGSVVVIKLR
-274 EPVMHALNISSPS
+274 EPVMNALHITSAS
-287 ITLPNIAPGVLA
+287 ITLPSISPWVLA

-313 ALFAAVGA
+313 ALFAAVGS

-351 LNPGTKLAKI
+351 LNPATKLAVVSS
-361 AAIFPFS
+361 IFPFS

-374 LRLSLISVPWTEVV
+374 LRLSLGSVPWIEV
-388 ASLLSMVVMIAVAIW
+388 AGSLASMVVMIAIAIW
-403 IASRIYRTGLLMYG
+403 VASRIYRTGLLMYG

>member
-17 RTRWFIFSTVFTP
+17 RTKWFIFSTVFTP

-45 KSMDSENI
+45 KSTSTENV
-53 AHIVILDA
+53 AHIQILDA
-61 SGAGLGKRVQLAL
+61 SGTGLGKRVAYAL
-74 GGGGIQSSDTT
+74 GGGLMADTSATQVITLDTT
-85 STQIIVLDTAQLA
+85 QLA

-103 ATQAV
+103 ATDAV
-108 VRKETR
+108 VKRETR
-114 GYLVLGPNILDA
+114 GYLVLGPHILDA
-126 TETRYAGRNGSSLP
+126 TETRYAGRNASSIV

-145 KSAVRQGVLA
+145 RGAVRQGILA
-155 TRLERAGMDAQR
+155 MRLQSAGVDAAR
-167 VTSLTS
+167 VTSLLQAKQ
-173 VRGVDIDAE
+173 VDIDAE

-193 GLVKYVFAFSLAF
+193 GLVKYIFAFSLAF

-236 SSVSTDTL
+236 SSVPTDTL

-259 QILWVIGSLVIMKIR
+259 QILWVIGSIVVIKLR
-274 EPVMHALNISSPS
+274 EPVMNALHITSAS
-287 ITLPNIAPGVLA
+287 ITLPSIPPAVLA

-332 QQPVTLLLVAT
+332 AQPVTLLLVAT

-351 LNPGTKLAKI
+351 LNPGTKLAVI
-361 AAIFPFS
+361 ASIFPFS

-374 LRLSLISVPWTEVV
+374 LRLSLVSVPWQQVV
-388 ASLLSMVVMIAVAIW
+388 GSFVSMIVAIAIAIW
-403 IASRIYRTGLLMYG
+403 LASRIYRTGLLMYG

-422 GEVARWLRRS
+422 GEVARWLKRS

>member
-30 LLFGALTLLPIWLAS
+30 LLFGGLTLLPIWLAS
-45 KSMDSENI
+45 KSVDSENI

-61 SGAGLGKRVQLAL
+61 SGSALGKRVQLAL

-108 VRKETR
+108 VRRETR
-114 GYLVLGPNILDA
+114 GYLVLGPHILDA

-167 VTSLTS
+167 VTSLTR

-182 QIGDRGREGKG
+182 QIGDHGREGKG
-193 GLVKYVFAFSLAF
+193 GLVKYIFAFSLAF

-259 QILWVIGSLVIMKIR
+259 QILWVVGSLVIMKIR
-274 EPVMHALNISSPS
+274 EPVMHALKISSPS
-287 ITLPNIAPGVLA
+287 ISLPSIAPSVLA

-351 LNPGTKLAKI
+351 LNPGTKLAKF
-361 AAIFPFS
+361 ASIFPFS

-374 LRLSLISVPWTEVV
+374 LRLSLISVPWMEVV
-388 ASLLSMVVMIAVAIW
+388 ASLVSMVVMIAISIW
-403 IASRIYRTGLLMYG
+403 MASRIYRTGLLMYG

>member
-17 RTRWFIFSTVFTP
+17 RTKWFIFSTVFTP
-30 LLFGALTLLPIWLAS
+30 VLFGALTLLPIWLAS
-45 KSMDSENI
+45 KSLDSENI
-53 AHIVILDA
+53 AHIQILDA
-61 SGAGLGKRVQLAL
+61 SGSGLGKRVAYAL
-74 GGGGIQSSDTT
+74 GGGIGSSDTS
-85 STQIIVLDTAQLA
+85 STQIIVLDTAQVA

-108 VRKETR
+108 VKRETR
-114 GYLVLGPNILDA
+114 GYLVLGPHILDA
-126 TETRYAGRNGSSLP
+126 TEARYAGRNGSSLP
-140 DIERI
+140 DISRI
-145 KSAVRQGVLA
+145 ESAVRQGILV
-155 TRLERAGMDAQR
+155 TRLERAGMDAER
-167 VTSLTS
+167 VTSLMSTK
-173 VRGVDIDAE
+173 RIELDAE

-193 GLVKYVFAFSLAF
+193 GIVKYIFAFSLAF

-249 LGVGAVGITQ
+249 LGVGAVGLTQ
-259 QILWVIGSLVIMKIR
+259 QILWVVGSLAIMKLR
-274 EPVMHALNISSPS
+274 EPVMHALKITSPALTLPS
-287 ITLPNIAPGVLA
+287 IAPSVLA

-313 ALFAAVGA
+313 ALFAAIGA

-332 QQPVTLLLVAT
+332 QQPVTLLLVST

-361 AAIFPFS
+361 ASIFPFS

-374 LRLSLISVPWTEVV
+374 LRLSLVSVPWEQVA
-388 ASLLSMVVMIAVAIW
+388 ASLVSMVVAIAAAIW
-403 IASRIYRTGLLMYG
+403 LASRIYRTGLLMYG
-417 KRPSF
+417 KRPTLR
-422 GEVARWLRRS
+422 EVSRWLRRS

>member
-17 RTRWFIFSTVFTP
+17 RTKWFIFSTVFTP

-45 KSMDSENI
+45 KSTSTENV
-53 AHIVILDA
+53 AHIQILDA
-61 SGAGLGKRVQLAL
+61 SGTGLGKRVAYAL
-74 GGGGIQSSDTT
+74 GGGLMADTSATQVITLDTT
-85 STQIIVLDTAQLA
+85 QLA
-98 AAELA
+98 AAEVA
-103 ATQAV
+103 ATDAV
-108 VRKETR
+108 VKRETR
-114 GYLVLGPNILDA
+114 GYLVLGPHILDA
-126 TETRYAGRNGSSLP
+126 TETRYAGRNGSSIV

-145 KSAVRQGVLA
+145 RGAVRQGILA
-155 TRLERAGMDAQR
+155 MRLQSAGVDAER
-167 VTSLTS
+167 VTSLLQAKQ
-173 VRGVDIDAE
+173 VDIDAE

-193 GLVKYVFAFSLAF
+193 GLVKYIFAFSLAF

-236 SSVSTDTL
+236 SSVPTDTL

-259 QILWVIGSLVIMKIR
+259 QILWVIGSILVIRLR
-274 EPVMHALNISSPS
+274 EPVMHALKIPSAS
-287 ITLPNIAPGVLA
+287 ITLPSIPPAVLA

-332 QQPVTLLLVAT
+332 AQPVTLLLVAT

-351 LNPGTKLAKI
+351 LNPGTKLAVI
-361 AAIFPFS
+361 ASIFPFS

-374 LRLSLISVPWTEVV
+374 LRLSLVSVPWQQVV
-388 ASLLSMVVMIAVAIW
+388 GSFVSMIVAIAIAIW
-403 IASRIYRTGLLMYG
+403 LASRIYRTGLLMYG

>member
-17 RTRWFIFSTVFTP
+17 RTKWFIFSTLFTP
-30 LLFGALTLLPIWLAS
+30 ILFGALTLLPIWLAS

-53 AHIVILDA
+53 AHIQILDA
-61 SGAGLGKRVQLAL
+61 SGSGLGKRINLAL
-74 GGGGIQSSDTT
+74 GGGVMSNDTS
-85 STQIIVLDTAQLA
+85 STQIILLDTAQLA

-103 ATQAV
+103 ATDAV
-108 VRKETR
+108 VKKETR

-126 TETRYAGRNGSSLP
+126 TETRYAGRNASSLP
-140 DIERI
+140 DIGRI
-145 KSAVRQGVLA
+145 EAAVRQGILA
-155 TRLERAGMDAQR
+155 TRLERAGMDAER
-167 VTSLTS
+167 VTSLVNT
-173 VRGVDIDAE
+173 RRIELEAE

-193 GLVKYVFAFSLAF
+193 GIVKYIFAFSLAF

-259 QILWVIGSLVIMKIR
+259 QILWVVGSLLIMKIR
-274 EPVMHALNISSPS
+274 EPVMNALHLTSTSLSLPS
-287 ITLPNIAPGVLA
+287 IAPSVLA

-313 ALFAAVGA
+313 ALFAAIGA

-332 QQPVTLLLVAT
+332 QQPVTLLLVST

-351 LNPGTKLAKI
+351 LNPGTKLATI
-361 AAIFPFS
+361 ASIFPFS

-374 LRLSLISVPWTEVV
+374 LRLSLVSVPWTQVA
-388 ASLLSMVVMIAVAIW
+388 ASLASMVVAIAAAIW
-403 IASRIYRTGLLMYG
+403 LASRIYRTGLLMYG
-417 KRPSF
+417 KRPSLR
-422 GEVARWLRRS
+422 ELSRWLRRS

>member
-17 RTRWFIFSTVFTP
+17 RTKWFIFSTVFTP
-30 LLFGALTLLPIWLAS
+30 LLFGGITLLPMWLAS
-45 KSMDSENI
+45 KSIDSANI
-53 AHIVILDA
+53 AHITILDA

-74 GGGGIQSSDTT
+74 GGGVMSNDTS
-85 STQIIVLDTAQLA
+85 STQVIVLDTAQLA
-98 AAELA
+98 AAESA
-103 ATQAV
+103 TTQAV
-108 VRKETR
+108 IRRETR
-114 GYLVLGPNILDA
+114 GYLVLGPHILDA
-126 TETRYAGRNGSSLP
+126 TETRYAGRNASSLP
-140 DIERI
+140 DVGRIEA
-145 KSAVRQGVLA
+145 AVSQGILA
-155 TRLERAGMDAQR
+155 TRLERAGIDAER
-167 VTSLTS
+167 VNSLTS
-173 VRGVDIDAE
+173 AKRIDLDAE

-193 GLVKYVFAFSLAF
+193 GVVKYVFAFSLAF

-259 QILWVIGSLVIMKIR
+259 QILWVIGSLAVLKLR
-274 EPVMHALNISSPS
+274 EPIMRALKIPSAEISLPS
-287 ITLPNIAPGVLA
+287 ISPWVLA

-313 ALFAAVGA
+313 ALFAAVGS

-351 LNPGTKLAKI
+351 LNPGTKLAVI
-361 AAIFPFS
+361 ASIFPFS

-374 LRLSLISVPWTEVV
+374 LRLSLVSVPWTEVA
-388 ASLLSMVVMIAVAIW
+388 ASLVSMGVMIAIAIW
-403 IASRIYRTGLLMYG
+403 LASRIYRTGLLMYG